1 MLAVCGSG
9 AELGQDYSRY
19 RRQARL
25 QITRCIRLWLY
36 QIALS
41 ALNLASLHKY
51 LKNDV
56 APRQTGLRFEYSDG

>member
-1 MLAVCGSG
+1 MQSVGQGLNSG
-9 AELGQDYSRY
+9 KTTPVTAG
-19 RRQARL
+19 RQGC